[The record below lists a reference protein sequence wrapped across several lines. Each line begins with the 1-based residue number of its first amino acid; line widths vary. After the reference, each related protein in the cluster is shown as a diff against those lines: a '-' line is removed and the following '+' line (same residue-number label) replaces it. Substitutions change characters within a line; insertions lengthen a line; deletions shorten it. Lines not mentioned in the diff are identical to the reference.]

1 MSGSRGVVVYKDG
14 CGGEVASVSVRHR
27 FAKTESPVVSFGC
40 SVSLLGFCDGLA
52 DDFLK
57 QSSLAERKK
66 RGQFFT
72 PKEVASFMAGLFEL
86 DGAKKSFRLL
96 DAGAGI
102 GMLSAAFCSRI
113 LELSSPVSLWID
125 AYENDTK
132 ILPYLKKNLEHCRK
146 VLEVKGHRLSFNIVE
161 KDFVVQ
167 NPNFLKSRTLF
178 GGSGEGV
185 VYDYAISNPP
195 YYKLN
200 KDSVEASAMRE
211 FVCGQ
216 PNIYAFF
223 MALSLE
229 MLTPDGQMVFIT
241 PRSFCSGLYFQRFRK
256 WLLRNGALQNIH
268 VFESRKDV
276 FSKMAVLQE
285 NVIVKIL
292 HRSKMDGDVSGKVV
306 VSKSTD
312 SDFKDLCRFVVD
324 YEDVLHRKNGDVF
337 IKIPTCGLDV
347 GVQHVMNGWRQT
359 LEDLGLK
366 ASTGPVVSFRA
377 TKHLTHSKGG
387 VNGSVPLLWMHN
399 LKGFDVV
406 WPLEKKGKEDLIRV
420 SEETKPL
427 LLPAKNYVL
436 VKRFSS
442 KEQKRRLYAA
452 VLQKSTFDFEKV
464 GIENHLNYIYRVN
477 GVLSLDEAFG
487 VASMLNTSL
496 ADRFFRMMNGNT
508 QVNVVD
514 IENLPLPSLD
524 VLREIGRTVR
534 ERRLGVGAELDTA
547 VLDLLGVD
555 KKLIKQLI
563 AEEEC

>member
-1 MSGSRGVVVYKDG
+1 MSASKELMIFKQ
-14 CGGEVASVSVRHR
+14 EVACSRTSFLPQGVRFRSRIHTHLDSGYN
-27 FAKTESPVVSFGC
+27 FLEIVDTVC
-40 SVSLLGFCDGLA
+40 

-57 QSSLAERKK
+57 QSCLAERKK

-72 PKEVASFMAGLFEL
+72 SKEVASFMAGLFEI
-86 DGAKKSFRLL
+86 DEKKKSFRLL
-96 DAGAGI
+96 DAGAGM
-102 GMLSAAFCSRI
+102 GMLSAAFCNRAAGLNHS
-113 LELSSPVSLWID
+113 VSLHVD
-125 AYENDTK
+125 AYENDHKALT
-132 ILPYLKKNLEHCRK
+132 YLRKTLEACKKLLEER
-146 VLEVKGHRLSFNIVE
+146 GHTMTFEIVE

-178 GGSGEGV
+178 GGNEEGAL
-185 VYDYAISNPP
+185 YDFAIANPP

-200 KDSVEASAMRE
+200 KDSVEASVMKE

-256 WLLRNGALQNIH
+256 WLLRTGALQNIH
-268 VFESRKDV
+268 VFESRKEV

-285 NVIVKIL
+285 NVII
-292 HRSKMDGDVSGKVV
+292 RVSPRAKNEGEVSEKVI
-306 VSKSTD
+306 VSTSTD
-312 SDFKDLCRFVVD
+312 SNFKDLKEFVVD

-337 IKIPTCGLDV
+337 IKIPSCGLDV
-347 GVQHVMNGWRQT
+347 GVQRVMNGWRQT
-359 LEDLGLK
+359 LKDIGLK

-377 TKHLTHSKGG
+377 KNHLTHSR
-387 VNGSVPLLWMHN
+387 NGANRTVPLLWMHN

-406 WPLEKKGKEDLIRV
+406 WPLQKKDKEDSIRV
-420 SEETKPL
+420 SEETNPL

-452 VLQKSTFDFEKV
+452 VLQKAGFDFEKV

-477 GVLSLDEAFG
+477 GMLSLDEAFG
-487 VASMLNTSL
+487 VAAILNTSL
-496 ADRFFRMMNGNT
+496 ADKFFRMMNGNT

-524 VLREIGRTVR
+524 VLREIGQVVR
-534 ERRLGVGAELDTA
+534 ERRLEVGAELDAA
-547 VLDLLGVD
+547 VMNLLGVD
-555 KKLIKQLI
+555 KKIIKQLT
-563 AEEEC
+563 AGEEC

>member
-1 MSGSRGVVVYKDG
+1 MGMSKGLVVLRQDVE
-14 CGGEVASVSVRHR
+14 GGRVSSLPQRSR
-27 FAKTESPVVSFGC
+27 FAQSRVHASLGSEKDLFGLVDAVC
-40 SVSLLGFCDGLA
+40 

-57 QSSLAERKK
+57 QSCLAERKK

-72 PKEVASFMAGLFEL
+72 PKEVASFMAGLFEI
-86 DGAKKSFRLL
+86 DGMKKSFRLL

-102 GMLSAAFCSRI
+102 GMLSAAFCHKISNLSR
-113 LELSSPVSLWID
+113 SVSLYVD
-125 AYENDTK
+125 AYENDPK
-132 ILPYLKKNLEHCRK
+132 ALPYLRRTLEACKKYLEDC
-146 VLEVKGHRLSFNIVE
+146 GHAMTFEIVT

-178 GGSGEGV
+178 GGCGEGV
-185 VYDYAISNPP
+185 VYDFAISNPP

-200 KDSVEASAMRE
+200 KASVEASVMKE

-229 MLTPDGQMVFIT
+229 MLKPDGQMVFIT

-268 VFESRKDV
+268 VFESRKEV

-285 NVIVKIL
+285 NVIVKIS
-292 HRSKMDGDVSGKVV
+292 RRNKIGEEASGKVV
-306 VSKSTD
+306 VSTSTD
-312 SDFKDLCRFVVD
+312 SDFKDLREFVVD

-337 IKIPTCGLDV
+337 IKIPTGSLDV

-377 TKHLTHSKGG
+377 TKHLTHSKNGA
-387 VNGSVPLLWMHN
+387 NGSVPLLWMHN

-406 WPLEKKGKEDLIRV
+406 WPLEKKGKEDSIRAC
-420 SEETKPL
+420 EETKPL
-427 LLPAKNYVL
+427 LLPVKNYVL

-487 VASMLNTSL
+487 LASMLNTSL
-496 ADRFFRMMNGNT
+496 RSRKGCMK
-508 QVNVVD
+508 
-514 IENLPLPSLD
+514 S
-524 VLREIGRTVR
+524 TVR
-534 ERRLGVGAELDTA
+534 TR
-547 VLDLLGVD
+547 
-555 KKLIKQLI
+555 
-563 AEEEC
+563 